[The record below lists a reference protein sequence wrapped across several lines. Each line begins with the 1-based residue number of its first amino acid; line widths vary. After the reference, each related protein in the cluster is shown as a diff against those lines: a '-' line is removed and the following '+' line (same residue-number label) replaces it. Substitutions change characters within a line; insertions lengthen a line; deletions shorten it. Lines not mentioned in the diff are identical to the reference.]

1 MSSKSCRNAGRWAA
15 GRRWGLVGL
24 TLATAV
30 VLQFA
35 IAGTPSNATASPL
48 TYQGLAQGSSAEIPS
63 AAFHGGTVLAR
74 ESYASS
80 NERPIRRRRPGSRP
94 DYNYEGSRG
103 PTYFANLGI
112 GSFDPSSQPGRG
124 FYFNGAVGSEI
135 NEAMDL
141 GLSLQWYHRSTGGS
155 QIISEFQ
162 DPAGN
167 TGQRVIETSDVTTDL
182 VPVMGFLRVRIP
194 VTGAI
199 QPYVGAGIG
208 WEWLTVDGTDDQGF
222 AFSDDYDGMG
232 AQFFGGANF
241 AVSPNAAVY
250 GEAIWNASTVSAEFY
265 DSFYGG
271 TVRDEIDMDGLGFH
285 GGLRFRF

>member
-1 MSSKSCRNAGRWAA
+1 MSSMSSRGVGRYAA
-15 GRRWGLVGL
+15 GSRWGLVGL

-30 VLQFA
+30 VLQFGS
-35 IAGTPSNATASPL
+35 AGTPSVAAASPL
-48 TYQGLAQGSSAEIPS
+48 DYKGTVLASNVSFQPSS
-63 AAFHGGTVLAR
+63 TVLAR

-80 NERPIRRRRPGSRP
+80 SQRPIRRRRPGGYYRD
-94 DYNYEGSRG
+94 DYGHS
-103 PTYFANLGI
+103 PSYFANLGV

-124 FYFNGAVGSEI
+124 FYFNGAVGSEM
-135 NEAMDL
+135 NDAMDL
-141 GLSLQWYHRSTGGS
+141 GLSVQWYHRSTGGS
-155 QIISEFQ
+155 QVISEFQ

-194 VTGAI
+194 VSGSV
-199 QPYVGAGIG
+199 QPYVGAGLG

-222 AFSDDYDGMG
+222 AFSDDYDGVG

-241 AVSPNAAVY
+241 AVAPNASLY
-250 GEAIWNASTVSAEFY
+250 GEAIWNASTVSTEFY

-271 TVRDEIDMDGLGFH
+271 TVRDEIDMDGLGLH
-285 GGLRFRF
+285 AGLRFRF

>member
-1 MSSKSCRNAGRWAA
+1 MSSMSSRGVGRYAA
-15 GRRWGLVGL
+15 GSRTGLVGL

-30 VLQFA
+30 VLQFGS
-35 IAGTPSNATASPL
+35 AGIPSVAAASPL
-48 TYQGLAQGSSAEIPS
+48 DYQGSVLASNVSYQPSS
-63 AAFHGGTVLAR
+63 TVLR

-80 NERPIRRRRPGSRP
+80 SQRPIRRRRPGSYYRDDYGSHRP
-94 DYNYEGSRG
+94 A
-103 PTYFANLGI
+103 YFANLGV

-135 NEAMDL
+135 NDAMDL
-141 GLSLQWYHRSTGGS
+141 GLSVQWYHRSTGGS
-155 QIISEFQ
+155 QVISEFQ

-194 VTGAI
+194 VSGSV
-199 QPYVGAGIG
+199 QPYVGAGLG
-208 WEWLTVDGTDDQGF
+208 WEWLTVDGIDDQGF
-222 AFSDDYDGMG
+222 AFSDDYDGVG

-241 AVSPNAAVY
+241 AVAPNASLY
-250 GEAIWNASTVSAEFY
+250 GEAIWNASTVSTEFY

-271 TVRDEIDMDGLGFH
+271 TVRDEIDMDGLGLH
-285 GGLRFRF
+285 AGLRFRF

>member
-1 MSSKSCRNAGRWAA
+1 MSSMSSRGVGRYAA
-15 GRRWGLVGL
+15 GSRLGLVGL

-30 VLQFA
+30 VLQFGS
-35 IAGTPSNATASPL
+35 AGTPSVAAASPL
-48 TYQGLAQGSSAEIPS
+48 DYQGSVLASNVSFQPSS
-63 AAFHGGTVLAR
+63 TVLAR

-80 NERPIRRRRPGSRP
+80 SERPIRRRRPGSYYRDDYDRHRP
-94 DYNYEGSRG
+94 A
-103 PTYFANLGI
+103 YFANLGV

-124 FYFNGAVGSEI
+124 FYFNGAVGSEM
-135 NEAMDL
+135 NDAMDL
-141 GLSLQWYHRSTGGS
+141 GLSVQWYHRSTGGS
-155 QIISEFQ
+155 QVISEFE

-194 VTGAI
+194 VTGAV

-222 AFSDDYDGMG
+222 AFSDDYDGVG

-241 AVSPNAAVY
+241 AVAPNASLY
-250 GEAIWNASTVSAEFY
+250 GEAIWNASTVSAEFF
-265 DSFYGG
+265 DSFYNG
-271 TVRDEIDMDGLGFH
+271 TVRDEIDMDGLGLH
-285 GGLRFRF
+285 AGLRFRF

>member
-1 MSSKSCRNAGRWAA
+1 MSSKNCRYAGRWAA

-30 VLQFA
+30 VLQFVV
-35 IAGTPSNATASPL
+35 AGTPSNAAASPL
-48 TYQGLAQGSSAEIPS
+48 AYQGLAQGPS
-63 AAFHGGTVLAR
+63 AVPNADLQSGTLLAR

-80 NERPIRRRRPGSRP
+80 GTRPIRRRRPGS
-94 DYNYEGSRG
+94 YNYEGSHR
-103 PTYFANLGI
+103 PAYFANLGV

-124 FYFNGAVGSEI
+124 FYFNGAIGSEI
-135 NEAMDL
+135 NDAMDL

-155 QIISEFQ
+155 QIISEFE

-167 TGQRVIETSDVTTDL
+167 VGQRVIETSDVTTDL
-182 VPVMGFLRVRIP
+182 VPMMGFLRVRVP
-194 VTGAI
+194 VTGSV

-222 AFSDDYDGMG
+222 AFSDDYNGVG
-232 AQFFGGANF
+232 AQFFGGANIG
-241 AVSPNAAVY
+241 VSPNASVY

-271 TVRDEIDMDGLGFH
+271 TVRDEIDMDGLGLH
-285 GGLRFRF
+285 AGLRFRF

>member
-1 MSSKSCRNAGRWAA
+1 M
-15 GRRWGLVGL
+15 
-24 TLATAV
+24 ATAL
-30 VLQFA
+30 VLELGS
-35 IAGTPSNATASPL
+35 AGTPSVATASPL
-48 TYQGLAQGSSAEIPS
+48 DYQGVALASSGPVQASP
-63 AAFHGGTVLAR
+63 TTLVAR

-80 NERPIRRRRPGSRP
+80 SQRPIRRRRPGSYYRDDYGHRP
-94 DYNYEGSRG
+94 S
-103 PTYFANLGI
+103 YFANLGV

-124 FYFNGAVGSEI
+124 FYFNGAVGSEM
-135 NEAMDL
+135 NDAMDL
-141 GLSLQWYHRSTGGS
+141 GLSVQWYHRSTGGS
-155 QIISEFQ
+155 QVISEFE

-194 VTGAI
+194 VTGAV

-222 AFSDDYDGMG
+222 AFSDDYDGVG

-241 AVSPNAAVY
+241 AVAPNASLY

-271 TVRDEIDMDGLGFH
+271 TVRDEIDMDGLGLH
-285 GGLRFRF
+285 AGLRFRF